1 MIYIVFVEPES
12 PGNIGFLARAMK
24 NFGLSN
30 LILINPC
37 NLENEAYFHAMHAK
51 EIITN
56 SRIFDSIENFIDD
69 LKIDFIVGTTGAACG
84 SYNVQRIAITPEE
97 FAKSLNIR
105 GNIAILFGREGNG
118 LYNEEISLC
127 DVLVSIPSSSDYPIM
142 NISHAAAIIFYELF
156 KREKNYTFEGLEKA
170 SAIEKMNLISD
181 MDKIIES
188 LGLPQHKNKTAS
200 TVFKNI
206 IGRAFISG
214 REAHTLKGI
223 LRRVKEKIVIKNDI

>member
-12 PGNIGFLARAMK
+12 PGNIGFLARTMK
-24 NFGLSN
+24 NFGLDN

-37 NLENEAYFHAMHAK
+37 ELKNEAYFHAMHAK
-51 EIITN
+51 EVISN
-56 SRIFDSIENFIDD
+56 ARLFESIESFIEEF
-69 LKIDFIVGTTGAACG
+69 KIDFMVGTTGAACG

-97 FAKSLNIR
+97 FAGSLQIK

-127 DVLVSIPSSSDYPIM
+127 DVLVSIPTSDKYPIL

-156 KREKNYTFEGLEKA
+156 KKEKNYTFEGLEEA
-170 SAIEKMNLISD
+170 SAIEKGQLISD
-181 MDKIIES
+181 MDNIIE
-188 LGLPQHKNKTAS
+188 LLNLPPHKNKTAS
-200 TVFKNI
+200 IVFRNI

-223 LRRVKEKIVIKNDI
+223 LRRVKERI